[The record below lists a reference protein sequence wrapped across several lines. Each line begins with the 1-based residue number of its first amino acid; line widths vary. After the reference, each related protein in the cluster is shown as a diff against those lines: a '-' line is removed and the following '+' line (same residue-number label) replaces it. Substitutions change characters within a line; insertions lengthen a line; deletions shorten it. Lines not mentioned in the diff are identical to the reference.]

1 MGVRGIALDPD
12 DEVIGMQLKSQGDAI
27 LAVTESGMGKRTDL
41 SEFTLQHRGGKGIRY
56 YKITS
61 KTGDVVGFK
70 VVEAQQEMLLI
81 TSEGVIIRLR
91 VTDVSKIGRVTS
103 GVKLIDLAKGVKVVG
118 VARIREEKMDE

>member
-41 SEFTLQHRGGKGIRY
+41 SELTLQHRGGKGIRY

>member
-1 MGVRGIALDPD
+1 
-12 DEVIGMQLKSQGDAI
+12 
-27 LAVTESGMGKRTDL
+27 
-41 SEFTLQHRGGKGIRY
+41 
-56 YKITS
+56 
-61 KTGDVVGFK
+61 
-70 VVEAQQEMLLI
+70 MLLI